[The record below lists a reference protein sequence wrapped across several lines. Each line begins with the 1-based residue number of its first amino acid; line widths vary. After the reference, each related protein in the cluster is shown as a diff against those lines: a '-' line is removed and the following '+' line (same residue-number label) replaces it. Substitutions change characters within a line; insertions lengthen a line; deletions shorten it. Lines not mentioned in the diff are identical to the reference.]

1 VEKGLDALDRI
12 YAKALG
18 WTVNHRITVILLSAG
33 IFVGSLFLFKVVPTE
48 FFPQQDS
55 ARLSLTVRLPIN
67 TRAEITKELAF
78 RIHDQFKRDY
88 PEIIAMTFTVG
99 QASEDNIFGQLGTS
113 GPHIMTG
120 NIRLT
125 LKTERKRSM
134 QELADAMREDL
145 RQYYPEIRTFD
156 LSAGGGAGGETNVKL
171 EVYGND
177 FSVTDRIA
185 SQLAEGMKTVP
196 GASQV
201 TISRDEY
208 APEYLVV
215 FDRTKLA
222 EHGLNMATASQV
234 VRNRIN
240 GTIAS
245 QFREDGNEYYIKVR
259 HAPEFRES
267 LDDILDILI
276 FNNQGQP
283 VRIREVATID
293 ETMQPPTIE
302 RKDRERLVTVTCV
315 AAKGAALSTLVED
328 ARAQID
334 KVDVPPEIMINI
346 GGSYEEQQESFSD
359 LITLML
365 LILML
370 VYVVMAAQ
378 FESFTSPFIIVFS
391 VPFALTG
398 VLAGLAVSGLALGIM
413 SMVGLMMLFGIVVKN
428 GIVLI
433 DYTVLCRE
441 RGMSVKEAVVAAGRS
456 RLRPILMTALTTIFG
471 MVPLAVGRG
480 VGAEMWNALG
490 VTVASGLTV
499 STFVTLFLI
508 PAIYSLQAESVEKR
522 KLRKAQKH

>member
-1 VEKGLDALDRI
+1 
-12 YAKALG
+12 
-18 WTVNHRITVILLSAG
+18 
-33 IFVGSLFLFKVVPTE
+33 
-48 FFPQQDS
+48 
-55 ARLSLTVRLPIN
+55 
-67 TRAEITKELAF
+67 
-78 RIHDQFKRDY
+78 
-88 PEIIAMTFTVG
+88 MTFTVG

-346 GGSYEEQQESFSD
+346 GGGYEEQQESFSD

-378 FESFTSPFIIVFS
+378 FESFTSPFIIMFS

-508 PAIYSLQAESVEKR
+508 PAIYSLQAERSEKR